1 MKWVT
6 CAAVVGL
13 MSVGHSANA
22 DDKLT
27 VYSYRQA
34 FLVEPIL
41 TRFTEETGI
50 GVNLVFAKDGIAERL
65 AREGRLSP
73 ADLVLTS
80 DFSRLVELVDKDLTS
95 PVKNAQLESNIPA
108 QYRDPDGEWYALT
121 MRVRNLY
128 TAKDRLGPQQ
138 ITYEELADPKYKG
151 KICTRSG
158 KHPYNIALVASMIA
172 QHGEAE
178 AKTWLAG
185 VKSN

>member
-50 GVNLVFAKDGIAERL
+50 GVNLVFAKMAL
-65 AREGRLSP
+65 PS
-73 ADLVLTS
+73 V
-80 DFSRLVELVDKDLTS
+80 S
-95 PVKNAQLESNIPA
+95 PVKVVYPL
-108 QYRDPDGEWYALT
+108 
-121 MRVRNLY
+121 
-128 TAKDRLGPQQ
+128 Q
-138 ITYEELADPKYKG
+138 IW
-151 KICTRSG
+151 C
-158 KHPYNIALVASMIA
+158 
-172 QHGEAE
+172 
-178 AKTWLAG
+178 
-185 VKSN
+185 